1 MADSILAVAHGMGQ
15 HTTESLRTL
24 VENAAN
30 TALQR
35 YSTFQNCKFENYVDI
50 KPIVYDDIFEQERQ
64 RIVQSNKP
72 VSEYFKSAANLPSL
86 FIENIVELEADIG
99 KDNFYTTQALD
110 VLLYASLHGESVRLR
125 VLSELCTHMAAKGN
139 ASFHV
144 VGHSLGTNAI
154 IDTLHKA
161 YTGGIT
167 DNNGH
172 HFKLDTI
179 THKLDSLWM
188 IANVSRLMYLL
199 NPIRTSPDPKDTVVK
214 PGTGGDSCT
223 LHYYNIH
230 HVLDP
235 FTRFFHF
242 NPQADEAW
250 VHPDDYES
258 YYHNIITRNI
268 GESLDPHDLTGY
280 LTDPLVSYRFL
291 KRVMPAGSF
300 NPSRDEVIK
309 AHASVRNLVDES
321 QKITAFINSIGSVSD
336 FKTFLKMVKKYQ
348 EYINTLN
355 HLWISRKPP

>member
-24 VENAAN
+24 IEKAAN

-35 YSTFQNCKFENYVDI
+35 YPTFRNRNFENYVDI

-64 RIVQSNKP
+64 RIVQSNRP
-72 VSEYFKSAANLPSL
+72 VSDYFKSATNLPSL
-86 FIENIVELEADIG
+86 FIENIVELEADVG
-99 KDNFYTTQALD
+99 DDNFYTTQALD

-125 VLSELCTHMAAKGN
+125 ILSEICTHMATKGS

-144 VGHSLGTNAI
+144 IGHSLSTSAI

-167 DNNGH
+167 DQNGH
-172 HFKLDTI
+172 SFKLDTI

-188 IANVSRLMYLL
+188 FANVSRLMHRL

-214 PGTGGDSCT
+214 PGTGTDSCT

-230 HVLDP
+230 HELDP
-235 FTRFFHF
+235 FTRFLHF
-242 NPQADEAW
+242 DPQPNEAW
-250 VHPDDYES
+250 IHPDDYES
-258 YYHNIITRNI
+258 YYHKLITHNI

-300 NPSRDEVIK
+300 NPSRDEVMK
-309 AHASVRNLVDES
+309 AHASVRNLADES
-321 QKITAFINSIGSVSD
+321 KKIATYVNSIGSVSD
-336 FKTFLKMVKKYQ
+336 FKTFLKMVKEYQ
-348 EYINTLN
+348 EYITSLK
-355 HLWISRKPP
+355 SSMKP